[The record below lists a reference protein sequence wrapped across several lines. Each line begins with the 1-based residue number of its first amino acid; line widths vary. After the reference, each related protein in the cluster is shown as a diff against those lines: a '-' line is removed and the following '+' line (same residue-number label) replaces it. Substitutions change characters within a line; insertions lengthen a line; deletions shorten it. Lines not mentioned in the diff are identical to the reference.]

1 MVIDAL
7 TVLVASILFPT
18 ALAQPES
25 LDSLSWGIKNR
36 GEEQQ
41 ILIDHFTSGTLIGV
55 AGEDVNRPPPF
66 NGRKVK
72 VAVLDTGI
80 DPSHPDLAGAL
91 TGPGFNAITG
101 TSDTNDTHGHGT
113 HVAGIIG
120 ARASSTKGFHGVSSN
135 VLLLPVKVVQTGPN
149 APIRPQSVEPGAG
162 TALTENV
169 AKGIEYALRNG
180 AEVIHLSLA
189 WPHSIRSARVD
200 AAVEEA
206 RKKNVLIVAS
216 AGNDRTVARVYPCIY
231 SEVICVGAHG
241 PDGAFSHF
249 SNHGP
254 MVDVL
259 APGTAILSTWP
270 VGKNPVTFAG
280 ARGYEFRNG
289 TSMAAPFVTGA
300 VAEMLSRGIP
310 PREIRARLIMGSRPT
325 RTEALFRSALAPLPA
340 DRITVQNQNARG
352 GNLDLIRAL
361 DLELEPLMVPVMK
374 GPVELSWDGREG
386 RINTTLLLKNIGA
399 ASGPMSIKI
408 PGQSVPYE
416 RIGADEEISVPL
428 SLDVNRS
435 TESRIRIPIVTQS
448 QGHPSRQFEV
458 EISLYRQVGSK
469 NSLIGA
475 SIREVEGGSRLPIPD
490 EVRTVTGAPASAPE
504 HVLVNRVGS
513 VTRLHLIKGTKMI
526 DAVSLEGVGTDSLL
540 GIHLLPDG
548 SYCLISS
555 ELSKGASRPSFNF
568 YRLDSSWHLE
578 SRSTLGTETT
588 VFSEK
593 FQWAQIGGEWGP
605 LWLGIGF
612 TPQADLPPYDPWNP
626 GAKDLKKPRLF
637 YFAGGKLR
645 AIDPGSGRLPLQLLP
660 DGRILTTQGN
670 DYFQRYELITLENGR
685 IRQVADLPAGPYR
698 MFSGAMAGTPV
709 LPLDGDRPDTLLV
722 TGPSSPGDLRV
733 TGVGERG
740 FDHVLRRSSPL
751 DSLVNIPAAFSD
763 GFQTSFFVE
772 SHHDLLWYRDP
783 SSAPLGTT
791 LQRYS
796 YIPSMIF
803 SRTLFAAVS
812 GLENGSRTPAIYQ
825 PAGISNGGVSEVVLA
840 DPGSNALR
848 RPAFLRLKA
857 NSGECL
863 AIGNLIPADTTRPS
877 TQSFYCAG
885 RFIEIPLSLTTG
897 E

>member
-1 MVIDAL
+1 
-7 TVLVASILFPT
+7 
-18 ALAQPES
+18 
-25 LDSLSWGIKNR
+25 
-36 GEEQQ
+36 
-41 ILIDHFTSGTLIGV
+41 
-55 AGEDVNRPPPF
+55 
-66 NGRKVK
+66 
-72 VAVLDTGI
+72 
-80 DPSHPDLAGAL
+80 
-91 TGPGFNAITG
+91 
-101 TSDTNDTHGHGT
+101 
-113 HVAGIIG
+113 
-120 ARASSTKGFHGVSSN
+120 
-135 VLLLPVKVVQTGPN
+135 
-149 APIRPQSVEPGAG
+149 
-162 TALTENV
+162 
-169 AKGIEYALRNG
+169 
-180 AEVIHLSLA
+180 
-189 WPHSIRSARVD
+189 
-200 AAVEEA
+200 
-206 RKKNVLIVAS
+206 
-216 AGNDRTVARVYPCIY
+216 
-231 SEVICVGAHG
+231 
-241 PDGAFSHF
+241 
-249 SNHGP
+249 
-254 MVDVL
+254 
-259 APGTAILSTWP
+259 
-270 VGKNPVTFAG
+270 
-280 ARGYEFRNG
+280 
-289 TSMAAPFVTGA
+289 
-300 VAEMLSRGIP
+300 
-310 PREIRARLIMGSRPT
+310 
-325 RTEALFRSALAPLPA
+325 
-340 DRITVQNQNARG
+340 
-352 GNLDLIRAL
+352 
-361 DLELEPLMVPVMK
+361 
-374 GPVELSWDGREG
+374 
-386 RINTTLLLKNIGA
+386 
-399 ASGPMSIKI
+399 
-408 PGQSVPYE
+408 
-416 RIGADEEISVPL
+416 
-428 SLDVNRS
+428 
-435 TESRIRIPIVTQS
+435 
-448 QGHPSRQFEV
+448 
-458 EISLYRQVGSK
+458 
-469 NSLIGA
+469 
-475 SIREVEGGSRLPIPD
+475 
-490 EVRTVTGAPASAPE
+490 
-504 HVLVNRVGS
+504 VLVNRVGS

-540 GIHLLPDG
+540 GIHHLPDG

-593 FQWAQIGGEWGP
+593 FQWAQIGGEWAP
-605 LWLGIGF
+605 LWMGIGF

-740 FDHVLRRSSPL
+740 FDHILRRSSPL